1 MLKWSENDQIC
12 FRADIENLKKN
23 VIFTADNTQEV
34 KSRIFFQINFLTLKI
49 QENLENL
56 IENWSKYGDNKFQK
70 PEISLKYRESK
81 IVIFHFVY
89 PSYKI

>member
-1 MLKWSENDQIC
+1 VLKWSENDQIC

-49 QENLENL
+49 QENLENF

-70 PEISLKYRESK
+70 PEISLNYREST
-81 IVIFHFVY
+81 IVIFHIVY